1 MSIAFSGLTILAS
14 PASSSR
20 SASRSST
27 VNDSDSQGEAD
38 DEGEDDDGD
47 FLGSASD
54 ILNSMNSAPS
64 EREVT
69 FYNHPQALYKFIS
82 EEDTSRTEI
91 KLTLGI
97 NDRFRLPA
105 KLKQI
110 LCVLFTRKDS
120 DRTARNFLRGLPME
134 LLREAL
140 DGEEVGCYGWVC
152 QAF

>member
-27 VNDSDSQGEAD
+27 VNDSESQGEAD

-54 ILNSMNSAPS
+54 ILNSMNSSLS

-97 NDRFRLPA
+97 NDRLRLPA

-120 DRTARNFLRGLPME
+120 DTTARNFLRGLPVE
-134 LLREAL
+134 VLQDAL
-140 DGEEVGCYGWVC
+140 GGETVGCYDWVC

>member
-1 MSIAFSGLTILAS
+1 MSVAFSGLTILAS

-20 SASRSST
+20 SASRSSI

-38 DEGEDDDGD
+38 DEDEDDDGD

-110 LCVLFTRKDS
+110 LFVLFTRKDA

-140 DGEEVGCYGWVC
+140 DREKVGCYGWVC